1 MIDIK
6 LLTLLKV
13 SETGNYTRAAE
24 QLSLTQ
30 PAVSQHIKQ
39 IEKELGVRLFVRR
52 GGKIKPTPEGKLVI
66 EYAERVVSLYEH
78 LQQSLRDQRRSI
90 SRLRVGITHTS
101 ESNIVTEVLAKYAEQ
116 NENVSITIKTGTI
129 NNLYAMLKNY
139 KIDMAIVEG
148 GVPDPSINSI
158 MLDTDFLVCVVSSEH
173 PLAKKSIATLEE
185 LKRERLILRL
195 PSSGTRNLFAANL
208 ESRGISIDEFN
219 VTLEVD
225 NIATIKD
232 LVRRN
237 YGISILARSACM
249 DEIKKGKMVA
259 LPIEN
264 LSMVREMNIL
274 YHKSFLHVDILQDIV
289 KIYNESVRIFKDEG

>member
-13 SETGNYTRAAE
+13 YETGNYTRAAE

-39 IEKELGVRLFVRR
+39 IEKELNATLFVRS
-52 GGKIKPTPEGKLVI
+52 GGKIKPTQEGKLAI
-66 EYAERVVSLYEH
+66 QYAERVVSLYEH
-78 LQQSLRDQRRSI
+78 LQQALVDQKHSVD
-90 SRLRVGITHTS
+90 RLRVGITHTS
-101 ESNIVTEVLAKYAEQ
+101 ESNVVTEVLAKFSEQ
-116 NENVSITIKTGTI
+116 NNNVSITIQTDTI
-129 NNLYAMLKNY
+129 SNLYAMLKNY
-139 KIDMAIVEG
+139 KIDIAIVEG
-148 GVPDPSINSI
+148 PLTDPSINSI
-158 MLDTDFLVCVVSSEH
+158 MLDTDFLVCAVSNDN
-173 PLAKKSIATLEE
+173 PLARQSMVSLEA

-195 PSSGTRNLFAANL
+195 PSSGTRNLFVANL
-208 ESRGISIDEFN
+208 ESRSISLEEFN

-237 YGISILARSACM
+237 YGVSILPRSACM
-249 DEIKKGKMVA
+249 DEVRKGKMTV

-264 LSMVREMNIL
+264 LSMIREMNIL
-274 YHKSFLHVDILQDIV
+274 YHHSFKHVDILQEIV
-289 KIYNESVRIFKDEG
+289 KIYNESVRFYKK